1 MVLRIAIA
9 VLGFVLG
16 ILTVIRFRKYLKQ
29 NTWSKLK
36 AEQER
41 TLIIQVYFK
50 DRNLDLGID
59 LDLDIDLYLGLLLYL
74 YLN

>member
-29 NTWSKLK
+29 NTWSKLRS
-36 AEQER
+36 EQER

-50 DRNLDLGID
+50 EVAYRVMGVVWVA
-59 LDLDIDLYLGLLLYL
+59 YGATGKPYG
-74 YLN
+74 